1 MNIIKTSIEG
11 PLILEPESSE
21 MTADTFLN
29 LFPSA
34 LLMKRYAKS
43 ISYRTMK
50 ANRLTE

>member
-1 MNIIKTSIEG
+1 MNIIKTSIEA
-11 PLILEPESSE
+11 LLSWSPESSE
-21 MTADTFLN
+21 MTEDTFLN